1 MANGDQGAHV
11 PLAVRTSRIPIPGL
25 NPRHGRTTPQPVFV
39 PPGHS
44 LDNDIVE
51 GQSTI
56 RMSFYDGLL
65 GGESIFRKE

>member
-1 MANGDQGAHV
+1 MANGYQGAHV

-25 NPRHGRTTPQPVFV
+25 DPRHGRTTPQSVFV

-51 GQSTI
+51 SQSPI
-56 RMSFYDGLL
+56 RMGLYDGLF
-65 GGESIFRKE
+65 GGESIFKR